1 MHYCLARRS
10 LIYNIN
16 SIINTRISDNP
27 NNGINSPNTIKHM
40 MSDIDAGFFT
50 RCGTFTAVF
59 FVRFIQETNPIPMAT
74 NKAIHTNKLMIL
86 FTIPN
91 K

>member
-40 MSDIDAGFFT
+40 MSDIDAGFFYAMWYFYCSIFCT
-50 RCGTFTAVF
+50 
-59 FVRFIQETNPIPMAT
+59 IYQETNPIPMAT

>member
-27 NNGINSPNTIKHM
+27 NNGINNPNTIKHI
-40 MSDIDAGFFT
+40 MSDIDAGFYAMWYF
-50 RCGTFTAVF
+50 FTAVF
-59 FVRFIQETNPIPMAT
+59 LYALSKETNPMPMAT

-86 FTIPN
+86 FKMPN